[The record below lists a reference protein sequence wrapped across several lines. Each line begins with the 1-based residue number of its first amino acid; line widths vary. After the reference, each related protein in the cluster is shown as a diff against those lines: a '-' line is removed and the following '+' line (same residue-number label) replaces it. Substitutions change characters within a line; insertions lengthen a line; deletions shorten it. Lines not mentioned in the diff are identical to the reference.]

1 MARIVAFDYG
11 GKRTGISVTDPLQ
24 MIATALG
31 TVDTKEVMDYLKT
44 YCAKEEVETFV
55 VGQPFRMDGSTS
67 DIEVE
72 ILKFI
77 EKLKTEFPQIPIK
90 RQDES
95 FTSRRSMESLIASG
109 VKKKDRRDKRLLDS
123 VSATLILQDYLATK

>member
-1 MARIVAFDYG
+1 MPRILAFDYG
-11 GKRTGISVTDPLQ
+11 GKRTGIAVTDPMQ

-31 TVDTKEVMDYLKT
+31 TVDTKDVMDYLKT

-67 DIEVE
+67 DIEVD

-77 EKLKTEFPQIPIK
+77 EKLKTEFPDIPV
-90 RQDES
+90 RRMDES
-95 FTSRRSMESLIASG
+95 FTSRRSMQSLIASG

>member
-1 MARIVAFDYG
+1 MARILAFDYG
-11 GKRTGISVTDPLQ
+11 GKRTGIAVTDPLQ
-24 MIATALG
+24 MIATALA
-31 TVDTKEVMDYLKT
+31 TVDTNVLMDYLKT
-44 YCAKEEVETFV
+44 YCTKEEVETFV

-77 EKLKTEFPQIPIK
+77 EKLKAEFPNIPVK
-90 RQDES
+90 RMDES
-95 FTSRRSMESLIASG
+95 FTSKRSMQSLIASG

>member
-1 MARIVAFDYG
+1 MPRILAFDYG
-11 GKRTGISVTDPLQ
+11 GKRTGIAVTDPLQ

-31 TVDTKEVMDYLKT
+31 TIDTNVLMDYLKT

-67 DIEVE
+67 DVEVD

-77 EKLKTEFPQIPIK
+77 EKLKLEFPDIPVDRK
-90 RQDES
+90 RH
-95 FTSRRSMESLIASG
+95 
-109 VKKKDRRDKRLLDS
+109 V
-123 VSATLILQDYLATK
+123 

>member
-1 MARIVAFDYG
+1 MPRILAFDYG
-11 GKRTGISVTDPLQ
+11 GKRTGIAVTDPLQ
-24 MIATALG
+24 MIATALE
-31 TVDTKEVMDYLKT
+31 TVDTKNVMDYLKT

-67 DIEVE
+67 DIEVD

-77 EKLKTEFPQIPIK
+77 EKLKIEFPGIPV
-90 RQDES
+90 RRMDES
-95 FTSRRSMESLIASG
+95 FTSRRSMQSLIASG
-109 VKKKDRRDKRLLDS
+109 VKKKARRDKRLLDS

>member
-1 MARIVAFDYG
+1 MPRILAFDYG
-11 GKRTGISVTDPLQ
+11 GKRTGIAVTDPLQ
-24 MIATALG
+24 MIAKALG
-31 TVDTKEVMDYLKT
+31 TVDTKEVLDYLKT

-55 VGQPFRMDGSTS
+55 VGQPFRMDGTTS

-77 EKLKTEFPQIPIK
+77 EKLKIEFPNIPVK
-90 RQDES
+90 RMDES
-95 FTSRRSMESLIASG
+95 FTSRRSMQSLIASG
-109 VKKKDRRDKRLLDS
+109 VKKMDRRDKRVLDS

>member
-1 MARIVAFDYG
+1 MPRILAFDYG
-11 GKRTGISVTDPLQ
+11 GKRTGIAVTDPLQ

-31 TVDTKEVMDYLKT
+31 TIDTNVLMDYLKT

-67 DIEVE
+67 DVEVD

-77 EKLKTEFPQIPIK
+77 EKLKLEFPDIPV
-90 RQDES
+90 RRMDES
-95 FTSRRSMESLIASG
+95 FTSRRSMQSLIASG
-109 VKKKDRRDKRLLDS
+109 VKKKARRDKRLLDS

>member
-1 MARIVAFDYG
+1 MPRILAFDYG
-11 GKRTGISVTDPLQ
+11 GKRTGIAVTDPMQ

-31 TVDTKEVMDYLKT
+31 TVDTNVLMDYLKT

-55 VGQPFRMDGSTS
+55 VGQPFRMDGTTS

-77 EKLKTEFPQIPIK
+77 EKLKTEFPNIPIQ
-90 RQDES
+90 RMDES
-95 FTSRRSMESLIASG
+95 FTSRRSMQSLIDSG
-109 VKKKDRRDKRLLDS
+109 VKKMDRRDKRLLDS

>member
-1 MARIVAFDYG
+1 MSRILAFDYG
-11 GKRTGISVTDPLQ
+11 GKRTGIAVTDPMQ

-31 TVDTKEVMDYLKT
+31 TVDTKELIAYLKT
-44 YCAKEEVETFV
+44 YLAKEEVETFV

-77 EKLKTEFPQIPIK
+77 EKLKTEFPNIPIK
-90 RQDES
+90 RMDES
-95 FTSRRSMESLIASG
+95 FTSKRSMESLIASG

>member
-1 MARIVAFDYG
+1 MPRILAFDYG
-11 GKRTGISVTDPLQ
+11 GKRTGIAVTDPLQ

-31 TVDTKEVMDYLKT
+31 TVDTKELMDYLKT

-55 VGQPFRMDGSTS
+55 VGQPFRMDGTTS

-77 EKLKTEFPQIPIK
+77 EKLKTEFPDIPVK
-90 RQDES
+90 RMDES
-95 FTSRRSMESLIASG
+95 FTSIRSMQSLIASG
-109 VKKKDRRDKRLLDS
+109 VKKMERRDKRLLDS